1 MRGQVAT
8 MSVQADSAAERQL
21 SEQARDLAEQVA
33 ASAQAMAELAE
44 TAH

>member
-1 MRGQVAT
+1 MRGQVVT

-33 ASAQAMAELAE
+33 ASAQAMAELA
-44 TAH
+44 H